1 MKLFKIKNLKNLWGY
16 YGADTKSYLYIEK
29 LMDRIDQSI
38 FINKLSFIDL
48 SITELKLL
56 FKFCNQ
62 IFEESK
68 IWDEYSIITGE
79 TLDELK
85 EFQDYLYFMLPPQ
98 TTLSHLTDIIQWSG
112 LKSIEEIVNLILPIC
127 DSNQEY
133 LEYKKLFENIQ
144 QSVSDENLKDTM
156 LPNELVSK
164 ILDNLG
170 MVVFYRK
177 DSNILSS
184 LSYEQA
190 GSRLRLCNEWSA
202 YIREHGFESVM
213 DYSYEDETILRTSDA
228 LMKYGFEK
236 IEKVY
241 ERTRVEL

>member
-1 MKLFKIKNLKNLWGY
+1 MKFYKIKNLKDLWRY

-38 FINKLSFIDL
+38 FINKLSYIDL
-48 SITELKLL
+48 NITELQLL
-56 FKFCNQ
+56 FKFCSQ
-62 IFEESK
+62 ILEESK

-79 TLDELK
+79 SLDKLK
-85 EFQDYLYFMLPPQ
+85 EFQDYLYFLLPSQ
-98 TTLSHLTDIIQWSG
+98 TTLSNLTDIIQWSG
-112 LKSIEEIVNLILPIC
+112 LKTVEEIVSVILPIC

-144 QSVSDENLKDTM
+144 QSVSDEKLKDTM

-177 DSNILSS
+177 NSNILSS
-184 LSYEQA
+184 LSYEQE
-190 GSRLRLCNEWSA
+190 GSKLRLCHEWSA
-202 YIREHGFESVM
+202 YIREHGFENVI
-213 DYSYEDETILRTSDA
+213 DYNYEDETIMRTSDA
-228 LMKYGFEK
+228 LMKYGYEK
-236 IEKVY
+236 IERVY